1 MNFNT
6 GFQNRTKIGK
16 ISIWLEKR
24 GKKSMHSRKNATFAD
39 CLREEAITSLC
50 WPFDRLRGLGSIPLL
65 QQFNN

>member
-24 GKKSMHSRKNATFAD
+24 GKKSMHSRIFPTFALHFYD
-39 CLREEAITSLC
+39 YGNQQQIQPS
-50 WPFDRLRGLGSIPLL
+50 GS
-65 QQFNN
+65 